1 MEVCS
6 QLPVLPLDRP
16 VPQHVLRRRGA
27 ISLGTSSA
35 LFGGPSPRQLCKRR
49 GGVSYNSA
57 DQAVLY
63 LHLLGDVKQRGPG
76 PSEPVRGA
84 PHSHVKVDYQRFHCH
99 QGPVRPGARGLK
111 SHRRRLSFQRGL
123 KSRHLRQRPSG
134 PQHLLD
140 QVYNCQVKCMLDKV
154 DSWDFDIFMFDRA
167 TNGNGLVTLTF
178 HLFLQLGL
186 TRLFRLDP
194 IKLRSFLVM
203 VQADYHQRNPYH
215 NSLHATDVTQAMYCF
230 LRQPKLATTLSSCDM
245 LLALVAA
252 VTHDL
257 DHPGVNQGFLVRTG
271 HHLAA
276 LYKNSSVL
284 ESHHWRC
291 AVSLLRE
298 SGLLDHL
305 PITDRSERLG
315 SLILATDISQQN
327 RYLARFREHLDR
339 EDLSMADPSHRHLVL
354 QITMKCADICN
365 PCRVWRLSS
374 QWSSRVTAE
383 FFHQG
388 DVEKKHGMAVSPLC
402 DRLSDSTAHIQAGFI
417 RHVVEPLFREWCR
430 FSCTSLSHRML
441 AHLQT
446 NLDRWTDPSQ
456 PPPYRYSNPDH
467 LLET

>member
-1 MEVCS
+1 MEVCP

-27 ISLGTSSA
+27 ISLGPGAWGSA

-49 GGVSYNSA
+49 GGVSYTSA

-63 LHLLGDVKQRGPG
+63 LHLLGDVRQRGPG
-76 PSEPVRGA
+76 PSEPEQRA
-84 PHSHVKVDYQRFHCH
+84 PHSHVQVDYQSLHCL
-99 QGPVRPGARGLK
+99 QGPVRPGARGQR
-111 SHRRRLSFQRGL
+111 SRCRRLSFQRFL
-123 KSRHLRQRPSG
+123 KNPHLLRQQPPG
-134 PQHLLD
+134 PLHLVD
-140 QVYNCQVKCMLDKV
+140 QEYTGQVKCMLNKV
-154 DSWDFDIFMFDRA
+154 DSWDFDIFLFDRF
-167 TNGNGLVTLTF
+167 TNGNSLVTLTF

-194 IKLRSFLVM
+194 IKLHRFLVM
-203 VQADYHQRNPYH
+203 VQADYHQLNPYH
-215 NSLHATDVTQAMYCF
+215 NYLHAADVTQAMYCY
-230 LRQPKLATTLSSCDM
+230 LREPQLAETLSSCDM

-298 SGLLDHL
+298 SALLDHL
-305 PITDRSERLG
+305 PPIDRLNLEERLG

-339 EDLSMADPSHRHLVL
+339 GDLSMAEPSHRHLVL
-354 QITMKCADICN
+354 QMTMKCADICN

-374 QWSSRVTAE
+374 QWSSRVTTE

-417 RHVVEPLFREWCR
+417 RHVVEPLFREWRR

-446 NLDRWTDPSQ
+446 NLDRWMARSQ
-456 PPPYRYSNPDH
+456 RP
-467 LLET
+467 ETTS